1 MEMWWYKDSCKATI
15 KGDFFFVKKGPQVH
29 NFIPKFMEW
38 MIITC
43 VVTRIGGFMPRFL
56 YLRVRGLEV
65 IALEI
70 VEQGHAR

>member
-1 MEMWWYKDSCKATI
+1 
-15 KGDFFFVKKGPQVH
+15 
-29 NFIPKFMEW
+29 MEW